1 MIERDIRV
9 DADALDQAAA
19 EVAKAWKAAEA
30 GHPVAPTDR
39 LYFASWE
46 ALCTVLTPKR
56 YELLRHLR
64 RTPADSIRA
73 LARGLG
79 RDVKR
84 VHEDV
89 AALEELGLVERDD
102 AGRLIMPVDEIAS
115 SIRFAA

>member
-9 DADALDQAAA
+9 DTDALDQAAA
-19 EVAKAWKAAEA
+19 EVAAAWKAAEA
-30 GHPVAPTDR
+30 GHPAAATDR

-64 RTPADSIRA
+64 RAPADGIRA
-73 LARGLG
+73 LARDLG

-89 AALEELGLVERDD
+89 TALEELGLIERGAD
-102 AGRLIMPVDEIAS
+102 GRLTMPVDEIAS